1 MIVVSMNS
9 DSFMM
14 LSEGVFSI
22 EKKRREGVSFVEVG
36 VDDEKFCYNVVYT
49 PFNTKTK
56 QVIKTFG
63 NFDIAT
69 QYLNELKNSIKSQA
83 EVNK

>member
-1 MIVVSMNS
+1 MILVSMNS

-14 LSEGVFSI
+14 LSEGVFTI
-22 EKKRREGVSFVEVG
+22 EKKRREGVGFIEVG

-49 PFNTKTK
+49 PFNAKTK

-63 NFDIAT
+63 NYDIAK
-69 QYLNELKNSIKSQA
+69 QYLNELKDSIKSQA
-83 EVNK
+83 EVK